1 MARLARVPRV
11 PRGLRGLE
19 AGRAAGRFGLDPE
32 PEPRGV
38 GWPRLPGGTRAG
50 TTRRAAWRRAQ
61 ARRVVAAVLAGAA
74 TWLVVSAVAPRPV
87 DSGVS
92 VVVAAHDLALGA
104 RVGADDVR
112 VESRPGSQRPASA
125 LAGPADALGQV
136 TAGPVGVGE
145 VLTTS
150 RFRGAASLTGL
161 SPALVAMSIP
171 LVDEGLL
178 VDLRAGDTVTVLAPG
193 TGASVAAAAPVLS
206 VTASGES
213 PSVAGGSALLGATS
227 AGGAGS
233 RLVVGLTRAEA
244 GAVAGAMGGPSGLT
258 GFVVALGGR

>member
-1 MARLARVPRV
+1 
-11 PRGLRGLE
+11 
-19 AGRAAGRFGLDPE
+19 
-32 PEPRGV
+32 
-38 GWPRLPGGTRAG
+38 
-50 TTRRAAWRRAQ
+50 
-61 ARRVVAAVLAGAA
+61 
-74 TWLVVSAVAPRPV
+74 
-87 DSGVS
+87 
-92 VVVAAHDLALGA
+92 
-104 RVGADDVR
+104 
-112 VESRPGSQRPASA
+112 
-125 LAGPADALGQV
+125 
-136 TAGPVGVGE
+136 
-145 VLTTS
+145 
-150 RFRGAASLTGL
+150 
-161 SPALVAMSIP
+161 MSIP